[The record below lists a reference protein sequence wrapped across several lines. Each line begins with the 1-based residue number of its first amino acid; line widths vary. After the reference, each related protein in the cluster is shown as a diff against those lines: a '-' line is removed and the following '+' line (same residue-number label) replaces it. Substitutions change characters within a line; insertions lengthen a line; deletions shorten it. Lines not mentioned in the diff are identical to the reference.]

1 MEKIFQ
7 FIIFT
12 VHSMFTCKQ
21 LTRTRNTHL
30 KHNQTSTIKIKAFQ
44 RTKFPEDSYQ

>member
-1 MEKIFQ
+1 MEKIFK

-12 VHSMFTCKQ
+12 VHSMLTCKQ
-21 LTRTRNTHL
+21 LTRKRKTHL

-44 RTKFPEDSYQ
+44 ITKFPKDSDQ